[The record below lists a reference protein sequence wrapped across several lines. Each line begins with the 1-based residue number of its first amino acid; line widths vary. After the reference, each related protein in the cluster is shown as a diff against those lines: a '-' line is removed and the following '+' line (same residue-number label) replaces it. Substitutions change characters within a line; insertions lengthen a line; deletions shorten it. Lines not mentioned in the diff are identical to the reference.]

1 MEHTVTD
8 NYFKKYNMKINLE
21 RIEIFADLAKSRSAV
36 VDMRELIANLI
47 YEKGSGLA
55 CSVLAHKIYEHREEM
70 EFDDGEM
77 KILRAVAESFLA
89 PAACDA
95 LTALLDNSKHD

>member
-1 MEHTVTD
+1 
-8 NYFKKYNMKINLE
+8 MKINLE
-21 RIEIFADLAKSRSAV
+21 RIEVYADLAKSRSTV

-55 CSVLAHKIYEHREEM
+55 HRIYEHRGEI
-70 EFDDGEM
+70 EFSEDEV
-77 KILRAVAESFLA
+77 KILRAVAETFLA

-95 LTALLDNSKHD
+95 LIALLDNSKNE